1 MNSNADGRG
10 HTLETGKPVRVGGT
24 VGEGSISLPLSSP
37 ADIRRFHLEQA
48 LHALEDALILLDSR
62 WAEGIEISA
71 LERVRNDLAVV
82 VRLAA

>member
-1 MNSNADGRG
+1 M
-10 HTLETGKPVRVGGT
+10 LETGEPVRDSGI

>member
-10 HTLETGKPVRVGGT
+10 HTLETGEPVRDGGT

>member
-10 HTLETGKPVRVGGT
+10 HMLETGEPVRDSGI

>member
-10 HTLETGKPVRVGGT
+10 HMLETGEPVRDSGI

-37 ADIRRFHLEQA
+37 ADIRRFQLE
-48 LHALEDALILLDSR
+48 HALDALENALILLDKR

>member
-1 MNSNADGRG
+1 M
-10 HTLETGKPVRVGGT
+10 LETGKPVRDSGI